1 MTVSLR
7 PLQLDLHDMQLLCD
21 LLEFE
26 RKQHQP
32 LRTAQERLEDRTSA
46 GCIAMGSV
54 AQIDGCAVGV
64 STLMKPVVDVFPDTI
79 GIWVVVHPD
88 HRKQGTGRL
97 LAEAQRDACIKAG
110 LTAQMSAVPLDD
122 APAIALADTAGFREV
137 DRGYSL
143 SFDLDTWDAAAG
155 GRALEDAKE
164 AGVEVL
170 SLAQLVGRHD
180 DWSRR
185 LYPLAIAC
193 AQDIP
198 TTMELSAESM
208 VGSSPDEFESKLQTM
223 RIDMDASF
231 VALVDGC
238 CVSTSWITRPTQ
250 AVVRRMHDRN
260 VATVPSSR
268 PGQDPQAK
276 FALSWCRSQ
285 GVRWLNTQQ
294 HESNRPMLELNKQ
307 IGFKVQ
313 HGHAILRRDLPVQ
326 AVGSTAR

>member
-1 MTVSLR
+1 MTASLR
-7 PLQLDLHDMQLLCD
+7 PLQLDLHDMQILCD

-64 STLMKPVVDVFPDTI
+64 STLMKPMMDLFPDTI
-79 GIWVVVHPD
+79 GIWVVVHPN
-88 HRKQGTGRL
+88 HRKQGIGAL
-97 LAEAQRDACIKAG
+97 LADAQRDACIKAG

-122 APAIALADTAGFREV
+122 APAIALADGVGFREV

-155 GRALEDAKE
+155 PRALEDAKE

-180 DWSRR
+180 DWSSR
-185 LYPLAIAC
+185 LYPLAFEC

-198 TTMELSAESM
+198 TTMGLSAECM
-208 VGSSPDEFESKLQTM
+208 VGSTPDEFESKLQTM

-238 CVSTSWITRPTQ
+238 CASTTWITRLAQ
-250 AVVRRMHDRN
+250 AVYGVSM
-260 VATVPSSR
+260 TGTSR
-268 PGQDPQAK
+268 PFRRQGLVKILKQSS
-276 FALSWCRSQ
+276 LSWCRSQ

-294 HESNRPMLELNKQ
+294 HESNQPMLELNKQ
-307 IGFKVQ
+307 LGFKVQ

>member
-1 MTVSLR
+1 MTVRLR
-7 PLQLDLHDMQLLCD
+7 PLQHDLADMRILCD

-32 LRTAQERLEDRTSA
+32 LRTAQERLEDRMSA

-64 STLMKPVVDVFPDTI
+64 STLMKPMVDLFPDTV

-88 HRKQGTGRL
+88 HRKQGIGAL
-97 LAEAQRDACIKAG
+97 LADAQRDACIKAG

-122 APAIALADTAGFREV
+122 APAIALADGVGFREV

-180 DWSRR
+180 DWSSR
-185 LYPLAIAC
+185 LYPLAFEC

-198 TTMELSAESM
+198 TTMGLSAECM
-208 VGSSPDEFESKLQTM
+208 VGSTPDEFKSKLQTM

-238 CVSTSWITRPTQ
+238 CASTTWVTRLAQ
-250 AVVRRMHDRN
+250 AVYGVSM
-260 VATVPSSR
+260 TGTSR
-268 PGQDPQAK
+268 PFRRQGLVKILKQA
-276 FALSWCRSQ
+276 ALSWCRSQ
-285 GVRWLNTQQ
+285 GIRWLNTQQ
-294 HESNRPMLELNKQ
+294 HESNQPMLELNKRL
-307 IGFKVQ
+307 GFKVQ
-313 HGHAILRRDLPVQ
+313 HRHAILRRDLPIQ

>member
-88 HRKQGTGRL
+88 HRQQGTGRL

-110 LTAQMSAVPLDD
+110 LRAQMSAVPLDD
-122 APAIALADTAGFREV
+122 APALALADTAGFREV
-137 DRGYSL
+137 DRGYNL
-143 SFDLDTWDAAAG
+143 CFDMDTWDSAAG

-180 DWSRR
+180 DWSSR

-250 AVVRRMHDRN
+250 AVCGVCM
-260 VATVPSSR
+260 TGTSR
-268 PGQDPQAK
+268 PYRRQGLVKILKQV
-276 FALSWCRSQ
+276 ALSRCQSQ

-313 HGHAILRRDLPVQ
+313 YGHSILRRDLDDE
-326 AVGSTAR
+326 